1 MYTTIFKGLFSFF
14 AVPILLGD
22 VTLDFMSTIA
32 VDVMVT
38 ASATGSGSGVTIMNT
53 NTNMNTN
60 NNGRKRRKRAEMLD
74 SVINSCE
81 YLNILH
87 TYLILSLRFDPAQ
100 QCQST
105 DICYS
110 R

>member
-1 MYTTIFKGLFSFF
+1 MYSTDSTTIFKGLFSFF

-53 NTNMNTN
+53 NTNMNPTTTTPPDHM
-60 NNGRKRRKRAEMLD
+60 ASLAPVY
-74 SVINSCE
+74 VITQ
-81 YLNILH
+81 I
-87 TYLILSLRFDPAQ
+87 F
-100 QCQST
+100 
-105 DICYS
+105 
-110 R
+110 

>member
-1 MYTTIFKGLFSFF
+1 MQVCNLKISSFSCNKLHSHYFFSNFSKGLFSFF

-81 YLNILH
+81 Y
-87 TYLILSLRFDPAQ
+87 T
-100 QCQST
+100 
-105 DICYS
+105 
-110 R
+110 